1 MCSERSRLAAE
12 FGRDLF
18 RAGQIW
24 RREMDLGMRRLG
36 LSDGTWR
43 PLLYLGRM
51 GGGIRQTDLAGALGI
66 EGASLVRLLDA
77 LERGGLLRRQPD
89 PEDRRSKVLQLTE
102 AGRET
107 LEQIESAYEGVSQR
121 LLARIE
127 THELEQCLH
136 VFRKVELSLRGPDE
150 AVSGDLADRPASQPT
165 GDPVGDPGG
174 NPSGGKGA

>member
-1 MCSERSRLAAE
+1 MPMCSERSRLAAE

-18 RAGQIW
+18 RAGQVW

-77 LERGGLLRRQPD
+77 LERGGLLRRHPD
-89 PEDRRSKVLQLTE
+89 PEDRRSKILQLT
-102 AGRET
+102 
-107 LEQIESAYEGVSQR
+107 
-121 LLARIE
+121 
-127 THELEQCLH
+127 
-136 VFRKVELSLRGPDE
+136 
-150 AVSGDLADRPASQPT
+150 
-165 GDPVGDPGG
+165 
-174 NPSGGKGA
+174 

>member
-18 RAGQIW
+18 RAGQLW

-51 GGGIRQTDLAGALGI
+51 GGGIRQTDLAAALGI

-77 LERGGLLRRQPD
+77 LERGGLLRRHPD

-102 AGRET
+102 SGQET
-107 LEQIESAYEGVSQR
+107 VEQIESAYEGVSQR
-121 LLARIE
+121 LLVQIDE
-127 THELEQCLH
+127 QELELCLR
-136 VFRKVELSLRGPDE
+136 VFRKVEMTLRGPGTAMESSPDDGL
-150 AVSGDLADRPASQPT
+150 SGE
-165 GDPVGDPGG
+165 VG
-174 NPSGGKGA
+174 A

>member
-18 RAGQIW
+18 RAGQLW

-51 GGGIRQTDLAGALGI
+51 GGGIRQTDLAAALGI

-77 LERGGLLRRQPD
+77 LERGGLLRRHPD

-102 AGRET
+102 SGQET
-107 LEQIESAYEGVSQR
+107 VEQIESAYEGVSQR
-121 LLARIE
+121 LLVQIDE
-127 THELEQCLH
+127 QELELCLR
-136 VFRKVELSLRGPDE
+136 VFRKVELTLRGPGTAME
-150 AVSGDLADRPASQPT
+150 SGPDDGLS
-165 GDPVGDPGG
+165 GEVG
-174 NPSGGKGA
+174 A

>member
-18 RAGQIW
+18 RAGQLW

-51 GGGIRQTDLAGALGI
+51 GGGIRQTDLAAALGI

-77 LERGGLLRRQPD
+77 LERGGLLRRHPD

-102 AGRET
+102 SGQET
-107 LEQIESAYEGVSQR
+107 VEQIESAYEGVSQR
-121 LLARIE
+121 LLVQIDE
-127 THELEQCLH
+127 QELELCLR
-136 VFRKVELSLRGPDE
+136 VFRKVELTLRGPGTAME
-150 AVSGDLADRPASQPT
+150 SGPDDGQIGRAH
-165 GDPVGDPGG
+165 V
-174 NPSGGKGA
+174 

>member
-18 RAGQIW
+18 RAGQLW

-51 GGGIRQTDLAGALGI
+51 GGGIRQTDLAAALGI

-77 LERGGLLRRQPD
+77 LEQGGLLRRHPD

-102 AGRET
+102 SGQET
-107 LEQIESAYEGVSQR
+107 VEQIESAYEGVSQR
-121 LLARIE
+121 LLVQIDE
-127 THELEQCLH
+127 QELELCLR
-136 VFRKVELSLRGPDE
+136 VFRKVELTLRGPGTTME
-150 AVSGDLADRPASQPT
+150 SGPDDGLS
-165 GDPVGDPGG
+165 GEVG
-174 NPSGGKGA
+174 A